1 MVATSSSWDGMTR
14 TGGLFLCC
22 TKRPGRARQ
31 GTGVWCWAWRARQGL
46 PGRTGG
52 AQQGT
57 GSALVPCKV
66 LGCQAGRTT
75 RTVPAVGGRAIP
87 RFYVQRRRRGPTKR
101 GEMRRRR
108 SNGRWAGGQRE
119 EATAPEVVRTWSQ
132 GKEEGTERE
141 AWSRSPGATL
151 FPSPEARQSVSL
163 PATTY
168 LRQARRRALPCES
181 IIRTYG
187 VRSTGTRKGLPP
199 TPAQQALRPEALVVL
214 DTPTSLAGPLSRGCT
229 EPWKVH
235 PRLQFGWSTFFFL
248 LLGRRYQPGLT
259 VMAAGDTRPRQRCKA
274 STSREE
280 TEVAPAHSLSSFSSD
295 CGCCPGTA

>member
-1 MVATSSSWDGMTR
+1 M
-14 TGGLFLCC
+14 
-22 TKRPGRARQ
+22 
-31 GTGVWCWAWRARQGL
+31 
-46 PGRTGG
+46 
-52 AQQGT
+52 
-57 GSALVPCKV
+57 
-66 LGCQAGRTT
+66 
-75 RTVPAVGGRAIP
+75 
-87 RFYVQRRRRGPTKR
+87 QRRRRGPTKR

-168 LRQARRRALPCES
+168 LRQVRRRALPCES

-187 VRSTGTRKGLPP
+187 VRSTRTRKGSPP

-248 LLGRRYQPGLT
+248 LLGRRYQTGLT

-274 STSREE
+274 STTREE
-280 TEVAPAHSLSSFSSD
+280 TLRLS
-295 CGCCPGTA
+295 PRTP